1 MLNFILVLHSM
12 LDVDVVERTTP
23 EQAELT
29 LLSHIVRF
37 SVCYF
42 LSADNSELNTGV
54 QSVLSSAVYNK
65 LAENDMWY
73 VR

>member
-29 LLSHIVRF
+29 LLSYIAPF
-37 SVCYF
+37 AG
-42 LSADNSELNTGV
+42 L
-54 QSVLSSAVYNK
+54 K
-65 LAENDMWY
+65 LD
-73 VR
+73 